1 MVAAPSIAPS
11 DAPRRGRG
19 GRRRLTPQRALFFAL
34 FLGAPLLLYIL
45 FVVWAVLQAI
55 FYSLTNWRG
64 LAATPEFIGLDNYVR
79 LFNDGIFR
87 QALVNNLILLIVL
100 PTVVITLA
108 FVLAV
113 LVRSEEHTSELQS
126 RGHLVCR

>member
-45 FVVWAVLQAI
+45 FVVWPVLQAI

-79 LFNDGIFR
+79 LFNEDRKSTRLNSSHVAISY
-87 QALVNNLILLIVL
+87 
-100 PTVVITLA
+100 
-108 FVLAV
+108 AV
-113 LVRSEEHTSELQS
+113 FCLKKKK
-126 RGHLVCR
+126 